1 MKIAIGTKNPTKV
14 NAVKKVFGDTF
25 TYVEVAVQSGVSPQ
39 PFSDEETIQGAVNRA
54 RAAVKETG
62 ADIGIGL
69 EGGVQETPHGLFLC
83 NWGSLVTSKDL
94 EPILGGGARIRLPE
108 AVAGMLRHDK
118 KELAEAMEFYTNQ
131 KNIRKKE
138 GAIGIF
144 TNGNL
149 DRTAMFYQV
158 VLMLKG
164 QLDFRTNQAVQ

>member
-1 MKIAIGTKNPTKV
+1 M
-14 NAVKKVFGDTF
+14 
-25 TYVEVAVQSGVSPQ
+25 Q
-39 PFSDEETIQGAVNRA
+39 
-54 RAAVKETG
+54 
-62 ADIGIGL
+62 
-69 EGGVQETPHGLFLC
+69 
-83 NWGSLVTSKDL
+83 
-94 EPILGGGARIRLPE
+94 LPE

-118 KELAEAMEFYTNQ
+118 KELAEAMEVYTNQ

-144 TNGNL
+144 TNGHV

>member
-118 KELAEAMEFYTNQ
+118 KELAEAMEVYTNQ
-131 KNIRKKE
+131 KNIRKKKE
-138 GAIGIF
+138 QSVFSPMEI
-144 TNGNL
+144 
-149 DRTAMFYQV
+149 
-158 VLMLKG
+158 
-164 QLDFRTNQAVQ
+164 